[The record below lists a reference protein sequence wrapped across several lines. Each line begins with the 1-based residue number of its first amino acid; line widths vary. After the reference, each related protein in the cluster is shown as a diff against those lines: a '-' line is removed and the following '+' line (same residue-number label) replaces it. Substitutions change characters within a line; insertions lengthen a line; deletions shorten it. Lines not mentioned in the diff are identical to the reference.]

1 MRRAVLVIDDN
12 EPLAQALCR
21 ALRAANPEFEVE
33 FLIPSHPLDI
43 EKLVQETEERL
54 NLSNQNPIIVVNI
67 HLGENLQD
75 GRKGVEYLKY
85 LRGAVNSK
93 ASRLLVVLLSLDK
106 PDQSNNQPDRLC
118 FLPGCRVV
126 WLLDQNF
133 LTNLKDILNEMKC
146 LKDSEYRQ
154 LLQNYIVPALI
165 FEAFAVKHHGDIK
178 AVTEG
183 KSIYQDFLNRKKS
196 LDDLHKQLTQH
207 IAAWQRLEKT
217 ACRLGDL
224 LRYAGYCSEI
234 NSLKSG
240 LSKLVTVGK
249 RLEACLTGDTGRKP
263 KASRKV
269 KAEVKH
275 ILEDIL
281 EAIEKAKNAFKEIM
295 KLTQRWY
302 IWVGDNK

>member
-1 MRRAVLVIDDN
+1 MRRTVLVIDDN

-54 NLSNQNPIIVVNI
+54 NLSNQNPIIVINI
-67 HLGENLQD
+67 RLGENLQD

-93 ASRLLVVLLSLDK
+93 ASRLPVVLLSLDK

-133 LTNLKDILNEMKC
+133 LTNLKDILNEMQC
-146 LKDSEYRQ
+146 LQDLEYRR

-165 FEAFAVKHHGDIK
+165 FEAFSVKHHGDIK

-183 KSIYQDFLNRKKS
+183 KSIYQDFKKG
-196 LDDLHKQLTQH
+196 LGDLHKQLTQH

-224 LRYAGYCSEI
+224 LRYAGYCGEI
-234 NSLKSG
+234 NSLESS
-240 LSKLVTVGK
+240 LSELVTVGK
-249 RLEACLTGDTGRKP
+249 RLEACLTGGTGRKS
-263 KASRKV
+263 KASCKV
-269 KAEVKH
+269 KAEVEH
-275 ILEDIL
+275 IL

-295 KLTQRWY
+295 KLTRHR
-302 IWVGDNK
+302 GDTYG

>member
-1 MRRAVLVIDDN
+1 MLVIDDN

-54 NLSNQNPIIVVNI
+54 NRSNQNPIIVINI

-75 GRKGVEYLKY
+75 GRKGVEYLKH

-93 ASRLLVVLLSLDK
+93 ASRLPVVLLSLDK

-133 LTNLKDILNEMKC
+133 LTNLKDILNEMQC
-146 LKDSEYRQ
+146 LQDSEYRR
-154 LLQNYIVPALI
+154 LLQNYIVRALI
-165 FEAFAVKHHGDIK
+165 FEAFSVKHHGDIK

-183 KSIYQDFLNRKKS
+183 NSIYQDLKG
-196 LDDLHKQLTQH
+196 LGDLHKQLTQH

-240 LSKLVTVGK
+240 LSELVTVGK
-249 RLEACLTGDTGRKP
+249 RLEACLTGGTGRKQ

-269 KAEVKH
+269 EAEVKH
-275 ILEDIL
+275 IL
-281 EAIEKAKNAFKEIM
+281 EAIEKAKNAFDEIM
-295 KLTQRWY
+295 RLTQR
-302 IWVGDNK
+302 

>member
-1 MRRAVLVIDDN
+1 MKRTVLVIDDN

-21 ALRAANPEFEVE
+21 ALKAANPEFEVE

-54 NLSNQNPIIVVNI
+54 NLSNQNPIIVINI
-67 HLGENLQD
+67 RLGENLQD

-93 ASRLLVVLLSLDK
+93 ASRLPVVLLSLDK
-106 PDQSNNQPDRLC
+106 PDQSNSQPDRLC

-133 LTNLKDILNEMKC
+133 LTNLKDILNKMQC
-146 LKDSEYRQ
+146 LQDSEYLR

-165 FEAFAVKHHGDIK
+165 FEAFSVKHHGDIK

-183 KSIYQDFLNRKKS
+183 KSIYQDFKKGLS
-196 LDDLHKQLTQH
+196 DLHKQLTQH

-217 ACRLGDL
+217 ACRLGDK
-224 LRYAGYCSEI
+224 LR
-234 NSLKSG
+234 
-240 LSKLVTVGK
+240 
-249 RLEACLTGDTGRKP
+249 
-263 KASRKV
+263 
-269 KAEVKH
+269 
-275 ILEDIL
+275 
-281 EAIEKAKNAFKEIM
+281 
-295 KLTQRWY
+295 
-302 IWVGDNK
+302 

>member
-1 MRRAVLVIDDN
+1 MRRTVLVIDDN

-54 NLSNQNPIIVVNI
+54 NRSNQNPIIVINI

-75 GRKGVEYLKY
+75 GRKGVEYLKH

-93 ASRLLVVLLSLDK
+93 ASRLPVVLLSLDK

-133 LTNLKDILNEMKC
+133 LTNLKDILNEMQC
-146 LKDSEYRQ
+146 LQDSEYRR
-154 LLQNYIVPALI
+154 LLQNYIVRALI
-165 FEAFAVKHHGDIK
+165 FEAFSVKHHGDIK

-183 KSIYQDFLNRKKS
+183 NSIYQDLKG
-196 LDDLHKQLTQH
+196 LGDLHKQLTQH

-240 LSKLVTVGK
+240 LSELVTVGK
-249 RLEACLTGDTGRKP
+249 RLEACLTGGTGRKQ

-269 KAEVKH
+269 EAEVKH
-275 ILEDIL
+275 IL
-281 EAIEKAKNAFKEIM
+281 EAIEKAKNAFDEIM
-295 KLTQRWY
+295 RLTQR
-302 IWVGDNK
+302 